1 MVERKQGKQG
11 CEGEREREGRREG
24 GREGGR
30 EEGREGERESTIKP
44 IRDTRYKTLHGTQ
57 SLDFNQHH
65 SYMYIT

>member
-1 MVERKQGKQG
+1 MRRKEGGREGERKEGREREG
-11 CEGEREREGRREG
+11 GREGERERE
-24 GREGGR
+24 
-30 EEGREGERESTIKP
+30 STTKP